1 MDNKKWQWKSKKL
14 IWQGFRKNYLGYL
27 RIKRI
32 KAILLA
38 AGQSKRL
45 KSENKLTKLYKKK
58 PLINYSLKKLYKSK
72 INKIIIVLG
81 HQHKKVKKIIQKNK
95 KNIFIYN
102 KNYKKGMA
110 SSIKVGLKKVS
121 RDDKGFII
129 VQSDMPF
136 IKTSDINKIYNSI
149 KLKKY
154 LVYVLKFKD
163 KIGNPIGF
171 DLSLTK
177 KFKNIKGEF
186 GAKFMVKRLK
196 DSTKFIK
203 INSAKS
209 FKDFDKVSDFRA

>member
-1 MDNKKWQWKSKKL
+1 M
-14 IWQGFRKNYLGYL
+14 
-27 RIKRI
+27 I

-45 KSENKLTKLYKKK
+45 KSKNKLIKLYKKK
-58 PLINYSLKKLYKSK
+58 PLINHSLKALHKSK
-72 INKIIIVLG
+72 VNKVIIVLG
-81 HQHKKVKKIIQKNK
+81 HQHKEVKKIIKRNK

-110 SSIKVGLKKVS
+110 SSIKAGLKKVT
-121 RDDKGFII
+121 RNDKGFII

-149 KLKKY
+149 KLKNY
-154 LVYVLKFKD
+154 LVHILKFKN

-171 DLSLTK
+171 DLSLRK
-177 KFKNIKGEF
+177 KFKNIKGKF

-196 DSTKFIK
+196 NQNRFIK
-203 INSAKS
+203 ISSAKS
-209 FKDFDKVSDFRA
+209 FKDFDKASDFRV